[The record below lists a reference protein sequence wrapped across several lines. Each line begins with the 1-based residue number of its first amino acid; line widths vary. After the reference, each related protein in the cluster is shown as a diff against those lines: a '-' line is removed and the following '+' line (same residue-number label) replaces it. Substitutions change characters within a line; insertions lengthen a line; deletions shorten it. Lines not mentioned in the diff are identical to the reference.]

1 MPNTDFLAR
10 FIMRFDPVAP
20 RRDPSWLALGSVI
33 VCVGAI
39 LSIASLQPLA
49 VAGGVL
55 ALVGVV
61 TAAALREEAVL
72 KEGLEFDE
80 ELVQNYWEVRIELS
94 KGRLGD
100 RWEPEVAEALER
112 CSCAWAKVNRCLA
125 RRRWIYKTLT
135 KTWRD
140 LWSDTRWAADSAM
153 LEALWSAQRSCTG
166 ATVLGSGLGRS
177 RAEALLHLRQTTA
190 ELESLAYH
198 VARDVFAKSAAKTA
212 VQAAI
217 DDLKVADRSREEL
230 ERDVP
235 HVT

>member
-1 MPNTDFLAR
+1 
-10 FIMRFDPVAP
+10 MRFDPVAP

-33 VCVGAI
+33 VCVGAV

-49 VAGGVL
+49 VVGGVL

-72 KEGLEFDE
+72 KESLEFDQD
-80 ELVQNYWEVRIELS
+80 LVRNYWEVRIELS
-94 KGRLGD
+94 QGRLSE

-112 CSCAWAKVNRCLA
+112 CSSAWAKVNRCLA
-125 RRRWIYKTLT
+125 RRRWIYRTLT

-153 LEALWSAQRSCTG
+153 LEALWSAEHSRVGS
-166 ATVLGSGLGRS
+166 TVLGSGLGRS
-177 RAEALLHLRQTTA
+177 RSEALLHLRQTTS

-198 VARDVFAKSAAKTA
+198 VSRDVFAKSVAKTA

-217 DDLKVADRSREEL
+217 DDLKVADRSHEEL

-235 HVT
+235 HLM